1 MIKMAHTLMD
11 ARHIIKLMQRFLTDT
26 SYNQA
31 EEASRDVE
39 HLGKLAFTFLNNGYV
54 WLAFDGEE
62 PVGILIAIKEPN
74 MWNPKITQLRELVW
88 YVVPEKRNSTVGGRL
103 FKQYCLKGDELK
115 KQGKINVYFTS
126 MMSSTEACDLERR
139 GFRCTER
146 TYIKE

>member
-1 MIKMAHTLMD
+1 MIKQAHTLMD
-11 ARHIIKLMQRFLTDT
+11 ARHIIKLMQRFLNDT

-39 HLGKLAFTFLNNGYV
+39 HLGKLAFTFIQQGYV

-62 PVGILIAIKEPN
+62 PVGMLAAVMEPN
-74 MWNPKITQLRELVW
+74 MWNPKVRQMRELIW
-88 YVVPEKRNSTVGGRL
+88 YVVPEKRKSTVGGRL

-115 KQGKINVYFTS
+115 SQGKINVYFTS
-126 MMSSTEACDLERR
+126 MMTSTQACDLESR

>member
-1 MIKMAHTLMD
+1 MIKQAHTLMD
-11 ARHIIKLMQRFLTDT
+11 ARHVIKMMQRFLNET

-39 HLGKLAFTFLNNGYV
+39 HLGKLAFTFLQNGYV

-62 PVGILIAIKEPN
+62 PVGMLAAVMEPN
-74 MWNPKITQLRELVW
+74 MWNPKVRQMRELIW
-88 YVVPEKRNSTVGGRL
+88 YVVPEKRKSTIGGRL
-103 FKQYCLKGDELK
+103 FKQYCLKGEELK
-115 KQGKINVYFTS
+115 QAGKINVYFTS
-126 MMSSTEACDLERR
+126 MMTSTQACDLESR